1 MSFLEFR
8 SLRPILLY
16 IKMSGYVGSRM
27 SAASK
32 RTMPGTAMPK
42 PPERAKVKDLSQ
54 YGMGGP
60 AAPQTRDNALALTQR
75 LRLARPTSVPPARH
89 LCDAP
94 AALSRVM
101 ECALPKP

>member
-60 AAPQTRDNALALTQR
+60 APPQTRDNALALSQR
-75 LRLARPTSVPPARH
+75 LRLAGPTSVSRPPAH
-89 LCDAP
+89 LRDAP
-94 AALSRVM
+94 AALP
-101 ECALPKP
+101 A

>member
-1 MSFLEFR
+1 
-8 SLRPILLY
+8 
-16 IKMSGYVGSRM
+16 M

-60 AAPQTRDNALALTQR
+60 TPPQTRDNALALTQR

-89 LCDAP
+89 LRDAP
-94 AALSRVM
+94 AALPAM
-101 ECALPKP
+101 ECALPIYYTLNLKHSTLNLKP